1 MSANDPTKGSSD
13 FGFGNRPNESVASA
27 ASWPAIFAGAITAAA
42 TSLILVAL
50 GSGIGLASIS
60 PWPNSGASVTTF
72 SVMTAI
78 WLIVVQWLSALMGGY
93 MTGRLRAKWVGTHT
107 HEVFFRDT
115 AHGFVTWALSTVIG
129 AALLASAV
137 GSTSGKAIEAASTVA
152 SGAARGAAGSMNM
165 NESIAPYDLDRLLR
179 PSSPESDSSK
189 ADGRAEVG
197 RILAK
202 GISVGD
208 VSADDRDYLAKVV
221 TARTGISEPDA
232 RKRVDEV
239 LSTEKAT
246 EMKARE
252 AADAARKAAATA
264 SIFMALSMVI
274 GAFIAS
280 ASAALGGRL
289 RDLHP

>member
-1 MSANDPTKGSSD
+1 MSANDPTKESSD
-13 FGFGNRPNESVASA
+13 FGIGNRPNESVASA

-50 GSGIGLASIS
+50 GSGIGLASVS

-78 WLIVVQWLSALMGGY
+78 WLIVIQWLSALMGGY

-137 GSTSGKAIEAASTVA
+137 GSTSGKAVEAASTVT
-152 SGAARGAAGSMNM
+152 SGAAKGVASSMNL

-179 PSSPESDSSK
+179 PNSPESDSSK
-189 ADGRAEVG
+189 ADGRAEAA

-208 VSADDRDYLAKVV
+208 VSADDRDYLVKVV
-221 TARTGISEPDA
+221 EARTGLSEPDA

-239 LSTEKAT
+239 ISTAKAA

-264 SIFMALSMVI
+264 SIFLALSMVI